1 MTTADH
7 DASSDDTV
15 SMTLADELLAPGEP
29 TAGAPAEPPPSAA
42 GEWADDEDFQPIER
56 KRNRWTTVLGVALI
70 FMFGVLC
77 GSILTHVLAPT
88 PAPPTVYVLNGAGS
102 ASTTGSPSA
111 APPSTGPSSGEQ
123 SPTAGR

>member
-15 SMTLADELLAPGEP
+15 SMTLADELLAPGEVATGTP
-29 TAGAPAEPPPSAA
+29 DDEPPPTSDQ
-42 GEWADDEDFQPIER
+42 WADDEDFQPVDR

-77 GSILTHVLAPT
+77 GSILTHVLSPT
-88 PAPPTVYVLNGAGS
+88 PPAPTVYVLNSAGPAS
-102 ASTTGSPSA
+102 ATGSLHSA
-111 APPSTGPSSGEQ
+111 EPASGGQ
-123 SPTAGR
+123 SPTGGR